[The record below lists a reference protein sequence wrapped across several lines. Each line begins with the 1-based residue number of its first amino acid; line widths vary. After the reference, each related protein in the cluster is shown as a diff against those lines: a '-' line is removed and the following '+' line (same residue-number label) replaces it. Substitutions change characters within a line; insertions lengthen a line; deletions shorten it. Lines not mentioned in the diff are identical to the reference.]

1 MGDNMDL
8 IIDFYKS
15 LDTINLIVFWGIIIV
30 LILLLVFAIVQSN
43 KNKKLKAMLN
53 IEKVQ
58 NSDEI
63 PVKQVL
69 TDEEMRKIV
78 GILNF
83 FK

>member
-1 MGDNMDL
+1 MDL

-30 LILLLVFAIVQSN
+30 LILLLVFAIVLSN

-58 NSDEI
+58 N
-63 PVKQVL
+63 
-69 TDEEMRKIV
+69 RK
-78 GILNF
+78 L
-83 FK
+83 KCTRMK